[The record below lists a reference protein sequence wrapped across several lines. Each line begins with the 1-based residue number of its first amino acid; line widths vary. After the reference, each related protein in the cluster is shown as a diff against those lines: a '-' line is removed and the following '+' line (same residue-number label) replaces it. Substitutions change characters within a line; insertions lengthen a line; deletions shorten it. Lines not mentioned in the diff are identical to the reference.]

1 MYNFEERKFYSLKSG
16 KLVAALNDANQIVF
30 EPGMCPAHK
39 KALTEWLHEN
49 GMEYDFAGIGALFE
63 GQNDQEEGRTIE
75 QLKEEGPEGR
85 TIEQLK
91 QGNKKKPCV
100 DDIPDSLLPYFDPRL
115 GMDTDGLQEFI
126 LKHGLDVAETEKL
139 IRRLERK
146 IAR

>member
-16 KLVAALNDANQIVF
+16 KLVAVLNDANQIVF

-75 QLKEEGPEGR
+75 QLNKRTIEQLKEEGPEGR
-85 TIEQLK
+85 TIEQL
-91 QGNKKKPCV
+91 NK
-100 DDIPDSLLPYFDPRL
+100 LLW
-115 GMDTDGLQEFI
+115 
-126 LKHGLDVAETEKL
+126 
-139 IRRLERK
+139 
-146 IAR
+146 